1 MAAKTDKKREQL
13 RWVED
18 LQSYP
23 AVFVPVP
30 EGGFEVVFP
39 NLPGL
44 KAYGVKLETAEIAAR
59 EMLTADLLERLFQ
72 GDEAPRPSNPKNL
85 IPDED
90 EPAGTRLLMVDPD
103 VAALRKRLGL
113 VKADKGKALKSFGLY
128 GR

>member
-1 MAAKTDKKREQL
+1 MAKAEKKLEHL

-18 LQSYP
+18 LQAYP

-39 NLPGL
+39 NFPGL
-44 KAYGVKLETAEIAAR
+44 KAYGVKLETAEKAAR
-59 EMLTADLLERLFQ
+59 EFLTADLLERLLQ
-72 GDEAPRPSNPKNL
+72 GDRAPRPSDPSKL

-90 EPAGTRLLMVDPD
+90 EPKGTKMMMVDPD
-103 VAALRKRLGL
+103 KAALLKRLGL
-113 VKADKGKALKSFGLY
+113 VKQDKGNALKSFGLY